1 MQHKLL
7 IRLIHNLYCTYIQ
20 LRILYCSSQD
30 SVELIIDV
38 ARTSDVLEHAMNSKG
53 SMLPR
58 IELFRAKRTWTVS
71 LNTNSEI
78 NSDTNPHPIFCKQ

>member
-1 MQHKLL
+1 MFMMKLYIIYDIIYQITYVIEMQHKLL

-38 ARTSDVLEHAMNSKG
+38 ARTSDVLEQAMNSKG
-53 SMLPR
+53 SLLPR
-58 IELFRAKRTWTVS
+58 NEL
-71 LNTNSEI
+71 
-78 NSDTNPHPIFCKQ
+78 